1 MRSISV
7 LAVLT
12 AIALP
17 VLSAPAAAFPR
28 DLNAIISGGLSYSED
43 STPTPTASDTSSDVA
58 EDSATPT
65 GFGIIASSVLPT
77 ASYDEGAFSSLLEV
91 LSSLFPTATEGSD
104 ASDPSSTAASSDC
117 SSGVTVEVG
126 SDSHSD
132 DSDESDKDDS
142 SDEDTPDEPGPGF
155 AANIPS
161 MEGEPHNFINRRTAL
176 LTASCGESSATSSA
190 TSSSVV
196 PAETSESLTTCLSK
210 CSRKRAMDETHDC
223 VDNCYSV
230 I

>member
-17 VLSAPAAAFPR
+17 ALSAPAAAFPR
-28 DLNAIISGGLSYSED
+28 DVKAIISAGVSYSED
-43 STPTPTASDTSSDVA
+43 STSTPTATDTSSDVA
-58 EDSATPT
+58 EDTATPT
-65 GFGIIASSVLPT
+65 GFGIVASSVLPT
-77 ASYDEGAFSSLLEV
+77 ASYDEGIFRSLLDV
-91 LSSLFPTATEGSD
+91 LSSLAPTSTESSD

-126 SDSHSD
+126 SDSESD
-132 DSDESDKDDS
+132 DSDDSDDTES
-142 SDEDTPDEPGPGF
+142 SDSDTPDEPGPGD
-155 AANIPS
+155 AADLPN

-176 LTASCGESSATSSA
+176 DTASCGGATATTSSVAATATSEPLSN
-190 TSSSVV
+190 
-196 PAETSESLTTCLSK
+196 CLAK

-230 I
+230 V